1 MSVGQDAQG
10 SNEYRLLFQK
20 EVLRNSRSSV
30 TRGGN
35 TYSISEDNRQDYIE
49 GTEVTRRVDT
59 KAIILNHITNN
70 PGIKYRE
77 LLRSTGLANGT
88 LEYHVKILERSHKV
102 TVERHDG
109 RRARYY
115 PICIPADESQIL
127 GYIRNNIA
135 RQIVI
140 FMLKHDLCTFNEILE
155 HIKKAASTASWHLKR
170 LSDAGLISITY
181 GQEYQLYR
189 VANSKL
195 VKEVLY
201 KYEESFRD
209 KIANGYYE
217 MFGEL

>member
-88 LEYHVKILERSHKV
+88 LEYHVKILERSHK
-102 TVERHDG
+102 
-109 RRARYY
+109 
-115 PICIPADESQIL
+115 
-127 GYIRNNIA
+127 
-135 RQIVI
+135 
-140 FMLKHDLCTFNEILE
+140 
-155 HIKKAASTASWHLKR
+155 
-170 LSDAGLISITY
+170 
-181 GQEYQLYR
+181 
-189 VANSKL
+189 
-195 VKEVLY
+195 
-201 KYEESFRD
+201 
-209 KIANGYYE
+209 
-217 MFGEL
+217 